1 MTKKIKVVV
10 ADDHTIVRKGL
21 CAILVGESE
30 IEVVGEAED
39 GREAIRKVEQL
50 QPDVVVLDITMPI
63 LNGLEATRQLRKRF
77 PKLKILI
84 LTMHDNEEYV
94 FETLRAGAS
103 GYLVKRSAPSELISA
118 IKAVHREGSY
128 LSPAVSKKV
137 IDEYVRVGPK
147 KIKEDDEYGK
157 LTEREREILQMVAEG
172 RANREIAELLNIS
185 IKTVESH
192 RAHLMD
198 KLNIR
203 NTAELTQYAIRK
215 GLISIQG

>member
-1 MTKKIKVVV
+1 MKKIKVIV

-21 CAILVGESE
+21 CAILEGETD

-39 GREAIRKVEQL
+39 GREAIKKVEQF
-50 QPDVVVLDITMPI
+50 QPDVVLLDITMPI
-63 LNGLEATRQLRKRF
+63 LNGLEATRQLSKRF

-103 GYLVKRSAPSELISA
+103 GYLVKRSAPNELISA
-118 IKAVHREGSY
+118 IQAVYSGGSF
-128 LSPAVSKKV
+128 LSPAISKRV
-137 IDEYVRVGPK
+137 IDEYVRGGPK
-147 KIKEDDEYGK
+147 KVKEDEEYGK
-157 LTEREREILQMVAEG
+157 LTEREREILQLIAEG

-192 RAHLMD
+192 RSHIME

-203 NTAELTQYAIRK
+203 NIAELTQYAIRK
-215 GLISIQG
+215 GLISIKS